1 MRLTGLIHA
10 VEAHAEGEPARVI
23 VGGVVDVPGA
33 TMFEKK
39 LYLER
44 ERDSLRRL
52 LLFEP
57 RGQAALSADLVLPPT
72 RPEADAGFIIMESA
86 DYPAMSGSNTICVV
100 TVLLET
106 GMLPIQEPLTELTL
120 EAPAGLVRVRAECR
134 DGRVRRVT
142 FQNLPAYAAHL
153 DAHVEVPGLGTVTL
167 DVAYGGVYFAIVE
180 AASVGLRV
188 KPDEAADLVVVG
200 ERIKAAAAE
209 QLPVVHPENPDIHTI
224 TFTELTAPPDHP
236 EAHGKNAVV
245 VSPGRLDRSP
255 CGTGTCAR
263 MAALY
268 ARGQLGLEQDFV
280 HESTIGTLFTG
291 RLVGTAAVGPY
302 QGVIPTISGRGWI
315 TGIHQ
320 YATDP
325 EDPLAGGFTLSDTW
339 GWARRPRAAAS
350 VQ

>member
-10 VEAHAEGEPARVI
+10 VEAHAEGEPARVV

-106 GMLPIQEPLTELTL
+106 GMLPMQEPLTELTL

-134 DGRVRRVT
+134 DGRVRLRI
-142 FQNLPAYAAHL
+142 Q
-153 DAHVEVPGLGTVTL
+153 
-167 DVAYGGVYFAIVE
+167 GGDRE
-180 AASVGLRV
+180 RSHRS
-188 KPDEAADLVVVG
+188 DE
-200 ERIKAAAAE
+200 RE
-209 QLPVVHPENPDIHTI
+209 QE
-224 TFTELTAPPDHP
+224 
-236 EAHGKNAVV
+236 
-245 VSPGRLDRSP
+245 
-255 CGTGTCAR
+255 
-263 MAALY
+263 
-268 ARGQLGLEQDFV
+268 
-280 HESTIGTLFTG
+280 
-291 RLVGTAAVGPY
+291 
-302 QGVIPTISGRGWI
+302 
-315 TGIHQ
+315 
-320 YATDP
+320 
-325 EDPLAGGFTLSDTW
+325 
-339 GWARRPRAAAS
+339 
-350 VQ
+350 